1 MDVGPHRD
9 LLGDFCKAMRDAGL
23 RAGFY
28 YSLLEYNHPLYPKP
42 ENKTPGGNL
51 KRFVEEHLQPQLREA
66 VKRYSPSIIYFDGE
80 WDYPIASDSFR
91 MQDFLA
97 WLYNDSPCRND
108 VVVDDRFG
116 KGSRGKHGGVY
127 SSEAG
132 AQESGVDHKWS
143 EDRPIS
149 RGNWSYNRLEK
160 LDDYL
165 GERDMIFLLVE
176 TVAQGG
182 NMQFDVSPCADGT
195 IPMLQQERLI
205 QIGEWLKVNG
215 EAIYGTRRWRV
226 THEGPLVPIYDP
238 RLNKQWTWTVRDKVP
253 QVQYTR
259 KGDVLYATSLAWPG
273 KTLTLETPT
282 PGPRTQVQLVGIG
295 PVSWKAAAKGMT
307 IDVPALSVAE
317 LPCRHAWVFKLTGLK
332 NVN

>member
-1 MDVGPHRD
+1 MGLSRQ
-9 LLGDFCKAMRDAGL
+9 AG
-23 RAGFY
+23 
-28 YSLLEYNHPLYPKP
+28 
-42 ENKTPGGNL
+42 
-51 KRFVEEHLQPQLREA
+51 
-66 VKRYSPSIIYFDGE
+66 
-80 WDYPIASDSFR
+80 
-91 MQDFLA
+91 
-97 WLYNDSPCRND
+97 LYNDSPCRND

-132 AQESGVDHKWS
+132 AQESGIDHKWS

-273 KTLTLETPT
+273 KALTLETPT
-282 PGPRTQVQLVGIG
+282 PGPRTQVQLLGVG